1 VSQEIFQGMIEQQEL
16 LEWAEY
22 AGNYYGTPRASV
34 VTRLEQGQS
43 VLLEIE
49 VQGAKQIQ
57 ATYPTARRIF
67 ILPPSLEELERRL
80 VSRGKDSPEVI
91 ARRLAKAQEELEM
104 SQEFDQ
110 QILNQDLDTAYEFL
124 ERAIFPRES

>member
-1 VSQEIFQGMIEQQEL
+1 MIERQEL

-22 AGNYYGTPRASV
+22 AGNYYGTPRESV
-34 VTRLEQGQS
+34 ETLLQQGQS
-43 VLLEIE
+43 VILEIE

-57 ATYPTARRIF
+57 ATYPAAQRIF

-91 ARRLAKAQEELEM
+91 ARRLAKAQEELAL
-104 SQEFDQ
+104 STEFDQ
-110 QILNQDLDTAYEFL
+110 EILNQDLDTAYDSL
-124 ERAIFPRES
+124 ERAIFPRKSLK